1 MAHILKQHIGYWIN
15 RLRMEVHQSFE
26 HRLNAYDVT
35 IAQWCILASLY
46 DQQATS
52 VNELASYIEVDKA
65 SVSRVV
71 ERLVVKGLVS
81 HSQGKDRRS
90 GYLELTAEGQK
101 LVPSLINEAEQNEQS
116 FFGQLTTTES
126 VQFRNLVRKILT
138 TLPSITLDEWLVPKE

>member
-101 LVPSLINEAEQNEQS
+101 LVPCLMNEAEQNEQR

-126 VQFRNLVRKILT
+126 VQFQNLVRKILT